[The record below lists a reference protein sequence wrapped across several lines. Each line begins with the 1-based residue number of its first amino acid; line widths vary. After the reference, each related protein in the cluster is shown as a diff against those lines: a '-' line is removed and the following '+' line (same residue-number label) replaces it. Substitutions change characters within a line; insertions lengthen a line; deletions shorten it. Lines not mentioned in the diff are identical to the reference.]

1 MANVTVS
8 PVVPFNNEDEQKSEY
23 VHDDNNNNKQPTS
36 SSKTEGHDL
45 FDAVQQ
51 ATFKQVQISHQ
62 GGVSNPDNIFGIIS
76 PKSKFSQRWDVL
88 MILLLLYT
96 AIVTPFEV
104 AYIAESVPELL
115 IFLNRLVDLCFFT
128 DIIINFMLAYEMED
142 EGLWIVDHKLIAKR
156 YVKSWF
162 LIDLVSTVP
171 FDVIANSGAS
181 NDPDASEALQNLK
194 VLRVIRLFRLIKLA
208 RVLRASRIFK
218 RWETK
223 IAMSYAMQSLIK
235 FVIVVVVTTHWLA
248 CFLRLIVSLEINF
261 DDKGQPLNYLTRNDI
276 DKDTEWQQYLVGTYW
291 ALMTI
296 TTIGYGDIELYTDGE
311 KVIGMFAMA
320 CGGFIYAYIVGAVC
334 GIVAT
339 MDEATAKFQQRMDAL
354 QYYIKENRI
363 PKALKY
369 RLREYFY
376 HTRELQRAQHYNEL
390 LSLMTPTLRG
400 EVAVLANGEWIK
412 KVPFFNPKLK
422 GDEELGDELF
432 QFITEVTMKLT
443 IESFA
448 PDELV
453 ITAGQRGHQM
463 YIIRRGVVGSH
474 GRIIGSGNYFGEDMI
489 LQSAIRLHDVRCLT
503 YLDVYVLTKDDLE
516 DVLELGQFPRIYKSV
531 RRSVMKYAFRRNI
544 ITYLESITPEELRA
558 AAGISGK
565 KEKDKNKTAINY
577 QSSSEEESSAGIDS
591 DSDDDF
597 GNTYGNSSTTGIANM
612 LPEGSSK
619 GKKKIRHGM
628 RSKERVPELFDGLE
642 GDGGYAAANNSTGGG
657 NMLAL
662 ANTNTNNAN
671 SNALVQYHKT
681 MGANVVSSADDL
693 ILNPKSLVPQL
704 RCPICRT
711 MCKTP
716 MQSPT
721 GHLFCKSCITDAL
734 ERSQKCPVTGEP
746 LTLDEMKPI
755 EKSNKI
761 LHKIWG
767 DVPMRC
773 QYHVHGCN
781 WTGEQMLVKNH
792 EKKCTFKSW
801 LSRCSFCN
809 QSVPAQDMEFH
820 LKNQCKNY
828 SCPKCIERENL
839 DSSTSKSKLKT
850 HTALTVLAKG
860 YRYTQKSPLELTKMF
875 VFHFRNK
882 PDNVNRE
889 RVFNI
894 LRACYSAWK
903 KQEQEVDV
911 VRMAITAA
919 IASGWFSRRQNE
931 DMVGWMKFIAVKDGW
946 LHDKHPGKDQFD
958 CPYCNESGEW
968 VGIRCGTC
976 GQLWDLQD
984 EHAILLR

>member
-1 MANVTVS
+1 MAEVTIS
-8 PVVPFNNEDEQKSEY
+8 PVLPFEEEQKSEG
-23 VHDDNNNNKQPTS
+23 
-36 SSKTEGHDL
+36 KTASLKNHGDEDGKRSI
-45 FDAVQQ
+45 FETVQE
-51 ATFKQVQISHQ
+51 ATFKKVQMSHH

-88 MILLLLYT
+88 MIVLLLYT

-104 AYIAESVPELL
+104 AYVAESVPELL
-115 IFLNRLVDLCFFT
+115 IFLNRFVDICFFT
-128 DIIINFMLAYEMED
+128 DIIINFCLAYEMED
-142 EGLWIVDHKLIAKR
+142 EGLWIVDHRMIASR
-156 YVKSWF
+156 YLKSWF
-162 LIDLVSTVP
+162 LIDVVSTVP
-171 FDVIANSGAS
+171 FDTLASTGATD
-181 NDPDASEALQNLK
+181 DPSTTETLQQLK

-235 FVIVVVVTTHWLA
+235 FVIIVIITTHWLA

-261 DDKGQPLNYLTRNDI
+261 DDKGNPLNYLTRNDL
-276 DKDTEWQQYLVGTYW
+276 DKSTEWEQYLVGTYW

-296 TTIGYGDIELYTDGE
+296 TTIGYGDVELYTDGE
-311 KVIGMFAMA
+311 KGIGMFAMA

-363 PKALKY
+363 PKSLKY

-400 EVAVLANGEWIK
+400 EVAVLANGEWIR

-422 GDEELGDELF
+422 SGEELGDELF
-432 QFITEVTMKLT
+432 KFITEVTMKLT

-448 PDELV
+448 PNELV
-453 ITAGQRGHQM
+453 ITAGGRGHQM
-463 YIIRRGVVGSH
+463 YIIRKGVVGSH
-474 GRIIGSGNYFGEDMI
+474 GRIMGSGNYFGEDMI
-489 LQSAIRLHDVRCLT
+489 LQSAVRLHDVRCLT

-516 DVLELGQFPRIYKSV
+516 DVLELGHFPRIYKSV

-544 ITYLESITPEELRA
+544 ITYLSSITPEELRA
-558 AAGISGK
+558 AAGISNK
-565 KEKDKNKTAINY
+565 RDKDNNRSAINY
-577 QSSSEEESSAGIDS
+577 QSSDEESGTGTDS
-591 DSDDDF
+591 ESDDDY
-597 GNTYGNSSTTGIANM
+597 GNTYGNSSTTGIAGM
-612 LPEGSSK
+612 FPEGSSK
-619 GKKKIRHGM
+619 GKKKVKFGI
-628 RSKERVPELFDGLE
+628 RSKEGIPEVLDGLE
-642 GDGGYAAANNSTGGG
+642 GDGGVAAARNGGSG
-657 NMLAL
+657 GQILAL
-662 ANTNTNNAN
+662 ANEPASSQSKNDV
-671 SNALVQYHKT
+671 NALIQYHRQ
-681 MGANVVSSADDL
+681 MGPATISTADDL
-693 ILNPKSLVPQL
+693 MLNPQSLLPQL

-711 MCKTP
+711 MCKSP
-716 MQSPT
+716 VQSPT
-721 GHLFCKSCITDAL
+721 GHLFCKSCIIDAL

-746 LTLDEMKPI
+746 LSMEDINAI
-755 EKSNKI
+755 ESHNKI
-761 LHKIWG
+761 LYKIWG
-767 DVPMRC
+767 SVQMRC

-781 WTGEQMLVKNH
+781 WTGEQILVKNH
-792 EKKCTFKSW
+792 EEKCTFKSW

-809 QSVPAQDMEFH
+809 HSVPASDMEYH
-820 LKNQCKNY
+820 LKHQCKNY
-828 SCPKCIERENL
+828 CCPKCVEREQIE
-839 DSSTSKSKLKT
+839 SSTSNAKLKT
-850 HTALTVLAKG
+850 HTTLAILAKG
-860 YRYTQKSPLELTKMF
+860 YNYTQKSPVELTKMF
-875 VFHFRNK
+875 VFHFRKK
-882 PDNVNRE
+882 PENVNRE

-911 VRMAITAA
+911 VRMAIMTA
-919 IASGWFSRRQNE
+919 IASGWFSKRQTE
-931 DMVGWMKFIAVKDGW
+931 DMIGWMKFIAVTDGW

-984 EHAILLR
+984 ENAVLLR